1 MGESDQKADLR
12 RYLQDTRGSVL
23 WKLEGL
29 SEYDVR
35 RPLVPT
41 GTNLLGLVKHLAC
54 VEIGYFGDT
63 FGRPFAGKLPWDEAD
78 PNSDMFAT
86 PGESREFITGLYRQ
100 AWAHSD
106 ATIEAL
112 ELDATGHVPWSAGR
126 KRGHAAP
133 RPRPGYRGNR
143 PARGARGHHPRT
155 HRRHR
160 RADCQPPQPAV
171 NGTGLV
177 ERVPPARRERRAGS
191 RRPEQGARQRRLP
204 GLKYRGAWRAAA
216 LTGHTGGPE
225 GPGEDGG

>member
-1 MGESDQKADLR
+1 MGEPDQKADLR

-41 GTNLLGLVKHLAC
+41 GTSLLGLVKHLAC

-63 FGRPFAGKLPWDEAD
+63 FGRPFAGNLPWDEAE

-86 PGESREFITGLYRQ
+86 PAESREYITGLYRQ

-112 ELDATGHVPWSAGR
+112 DLDATGRVPWWPADRNEVTLHHVLVRVIAETGQHA
-126 KRGHAAP
+126 GHADIIRELIDGMAGLTAD
-133 RPRPGYRGNR
+133 RPNLPS
-143 PARGARGHHPRT
+143 T
-155 HRRHR
+155 
-160 RADCQPPQPAV
+160 
-171 NGTGLV
+171 
-177 ERVPPARRERRAGS
+177 ERSWWSAY
-191 RRPEQGARQRRLP
+191 RQRVEDAAREAAGLSEAP
-204 GLKYRGAWRAAA
+204 GTIDCAK
-216 LTGHTGGPE
+216 
-225 GPGEDGG
+225 

>member
-1 MGESDQKADLR
+1 MGESDRKADLR

-63 FGRPFAGKLPWDEAD
+63 FGRPFAGNLPWDEAE

-86 PGESREFITGLYRQ
+86 PAESREFITGLYRQ

-106 ATIEAL
+106 ATVEAL
-112 ELDATGHVPWSAGR
+112 DLGATGRVPWWPADRNEVTLHHVLVRVIAETGQHAGHADILRELIDGTAGLTAGR
-126 KRGHAAP
+126 P
-133 RPRPGYRGNR
+133 N
-143 PARGARGHHPRT
+143 
-155 HRRHR
+155 
-160 RADCQPPQPAV
+160 
-171 NGTGLV
+171 
-177 ERVPPARRERRAGS
+177 
-191 RRPEQGARQRRLP
+191 LP
-204 GLKYRGAWRAAA
+204 STDGAWWNAYRRRVEDAAREA
-216 LTGHTGGPE
+216 AGLSE
-225 GPGEDGG
+225 APGNDA

>member
-1 MGESDQKADLR
+1 MTESDQKADFR

-63 FGRPFAGKLPWDEAD
+63 FGRPFAGQLPWDETD

-86 PGESREFITGLYRQ
+86 PAESREFITGLYRQ

-112 ELDATGHVPWSAGR
+112 DLDTTGHVPWWPADRNEVTLHHVLVRVIAETGQHA
-126 KRGHAAP
+126 GHADIIRELIDGTAGLTAD
-133 RPRPGYRGNR
+133 RPNLPSTE
-143 PARGARGHHPRT
+143 PAWWST
-155 HRRHR
+155 HRQR
-160 RADCQPPQPAV
+160 
-171 NGTGLV
+171 V
-177 ERVPPARRERRAGS
+177 ENAAREAAGPS
-191 RRPEQGARQRRLP
+191 NPSGN
-204 GLKYRGAWRAAA
+204 
-216 LTGHTGGPE
+216 
-225 GPGEDGG
+225 DD